1 MNCTMFSRKL
11 NDYIEGNISNDLGM
25 AMENH
30 IDHCEKCRKIYNEEM
45 NIDKMFRTALST
57 EGINFTSSRNDIMK
71 SIDHKRYGEN
81 KNKIKFHFKRYIVP
95 YLSAAAVIILLIILP
110 NYNIGRKVSSL
121 SENGAKSKALE
132 QKTSLNA
139 KMNNKSSEESASS
152 VKDQADKDIV
162 SLFEKTFE
170 SSYTE
175 SNFHTPW
182 KLSSDNKLSACV
194 DGIGNNASEEGIGTI
209 LLKDNSTS
217 NVWRFKLK
225 NNSEQNSIK
234 FIQWYDN
241 NNIFVII
248 GYGQGTLSPGGNVY
262 LLNINDLKTT
272 AIYEENSAGKRQ
284 IISIDKSMSKINF
297 KVLIYEDDNYLKSHI
312 ENWYISS
319 SNIDFTKDIVIK
331 NHSGEIV
338 WTSNKK

>member
-11 NDYIEGNISNDLGM
+11 NDYIEGNISNDLSL

-30 IDHCEKCRKIYNEEM
+30 IDHCEKCRKIYNEEI

-81 KNKIKFHFKRYIVP
+81 KNKIKFHFKRYIVQ

-121 SENGAKSKALE
+121 SENGAKNKALE

-182 KLSSDNKLSACV
+182 KSSSDNKLSACV

-209 LLKDNSTS
+209 LLKDNNTKG
-217 NVWRFKLK
+217 VWRFKLK

-272 AIYEENSAGKRQ
+272 AIYEESSAGKRQ
-284 IISIDKSMSKINF
+284 IISIDKSMNKINF

-319 SNIDFTKDIVIK
+319 SNLDLTKEIVIK
-331 NHSGEIV
+331 NQSGEIV